1 MSATNSI
8 AGHIFETFSR
18 VNCDDHVEKKNGLSY
33 IAWTFAYKTL
43 MEYYPDNSIEFTEEY
58 LPNGTVMIHCELTIN
73 VGNKSAN
80 RKGWLPV
87 LNYSN
92 KAIVNPDA
100 MQINT
105 TRMRCL
111 TKTLALFGL
120 GLNIYAGE
128 AFPSL
133 SDAQDGVQEA
143 AEVKVATITKQEAKL
158 LGEAVEHAGR
168 DLGKLMS
175 FYKVNK
181 LDELTQV
188 QYKQA
193 LHMCQ
198 EQIAKNA
205 ATEQGAE

>member
-1 MSATNSI
+1 MTATNTL
-8 AGHIFETFSR
+8 AGTIFDTFSR
-18 VNCDDHVEKKNGLSY
+18 IDCTDHVEKKNNLSY

-43 MEYYPDNSIEFTEEY
+43 MEYYPSNTIEFTEEW
-58 LPNGTVMIHCELTIN
+58 LPNGTVMIHCDLTISI
-73 VGNKSAN
+73 GRDSAN

-120 GLNIYAGE
+120 GLNVYAGE
-128 AFPSL
+128 AFPSA
-133 SDAQDGVQEA
+133 SEAQDGVSEPM
-143 AEVKVATITKQEAKL
+143 VVAITKAESKL

-168 DLGKLMS
+168 DLAKLLKH
-175 FYKVNK
+175 YKVNK
-181 LDELTQV
+181 LDELTQA

-193 LHMCQ
+193 LNACEKQIAHSAAQ
-198 EQIAKNA
+198 EQF
-205 ATEQGAE
+205 

>member
-8 AGHIFETFSR
+8 AGTIFDTFSR
-18 VNCDDHVEKKNGLSY
+18 IDCTDHVEQKNNLSY

-43 MEYYPDNSIEFTEEY
+43 MQHYPNNTIEFTEEW
-58 LPNGTVMIHCELTIN
+58 LPNGTVMIHCDLTIH
-73 VGNKSAN
+73 VGRDSAN

-120 GLNIYAGE
+120 GLNVYAGE
-128 AFPSL
+128 AFPSA
-133 SDAQDGVQEA
+133 SEAQEGVKDQKA
-143 AEVKVATITKQEAKL
+143 DVINKKQLKL
-158 LGEAVEHAGR
+158 LGEAIEHSGADLNKFLSAYKINNLGQMPAGLYEQAMHLLEKKIAASAAAEQVE
-168 DLGKLMS
+168 
-175 FYKVNK
+175 
-181 LDELTQV
+181 
-188 QYKQA
+188 
-193 LHMCQ
+193 
-198 EQIAKNA
+198 
-205 ATEQGAE
+205 

>member
-1 MSATNSI
+1 MTATNTL
-8 AGHIFETFSR
+8 AGTIFDTFSR
-18 VNCDDHVEKKNGLSY
+18 IDCSDHIEKKNGLDY
-33 IAWTFAYKTL
+33 IKWTFAYRTL
-43 MEYYPDNSIEFTEEY
+43 MEHYPNNSIEFTEEY
-58 LPNGTVMIHCELTIN
+58 LHNGTVMIHCDLTVT
-73 VGNKSAN
+73 VGKDTAN

-120 GLNIYAGE
+120 GLNVYAGE
-128 AFPSL
+128 AFPSA
-133 SDAQDGVQEA
+133 SEAQEGVSEI
-143 AEVKVATITKQEAKL
+143 KVTTITKEQAKL

-168 DLGKLMS
+168 DLGKLMK

-181 LDELTQV
+181 LDELTKA
-188 QYKQA
+188 QYDQA
-193 LHMCQ
+193 LHACQKAIHEAAAQ
-198 EQIAKNA
+198 EQL
-205 ATEQGAE
+205 